1 MLLYRTIKSPGSR
14 GEGAQHQLGRG
25 SVGLLFRQ
33 PSIDHSERNH
43 PCWNVRRPSV
53 RKVKTGLEVADL
65 YAFLTTDP
73 NAEVA
78 AIHPKAMPII
88 LTTEDERDI
97 WMRAPWSEA
106 KDLQRPLADGSLQ
119 IVARGVKN
127 DDALLSL

>member
-1 MLLYRTIKSPGSR
+1 M
-14 GEGAQHQLGRG
+14 
-25 SVGLLFRQ
+25 
-33 PSIDHSERNH
+33 
-43 PCWNVRRPSV
+43 